1 MHFFNKEEGGRK
13 IENTLTGSG
22 HDNAYIK
29 QYNLCGECHGLNYNN
44 RHMLSSTESQTLG
57 QNTLFFGAT
66 VLASWIPGA
75 NSWMYANSAIR
86 LGQMTNSLKAITL
99 ANTATGIKKTSDA
112 AKAFGRWSKVRAQSG
127 IRATQQY
134 YYQGATAVGAEGVR
148 RGVEFTQGYLV
159 DGPANTI
166 PSATGA
172 IISKTKD
179 YLEWLSKQ

>member
-112 AKAFGRWSKVRAQSG
+112 AKAFGRWSKVRTQSG
-127 IRATQQY
+127 YKNAQRAY
-134 YYQGATAVGAEGVR
+134 YKNAENMRKVT
-148 RGVEFTQGYLV
+148 EF
-159 DGPANTI
+159 ANGRYILGQPTPNWYGIGGTI
-166 PSATGA
+166 SSLPFVLPPD
-172 IISKTKD
+172 KYELRK
-179 YLEWLSKQ
+179 